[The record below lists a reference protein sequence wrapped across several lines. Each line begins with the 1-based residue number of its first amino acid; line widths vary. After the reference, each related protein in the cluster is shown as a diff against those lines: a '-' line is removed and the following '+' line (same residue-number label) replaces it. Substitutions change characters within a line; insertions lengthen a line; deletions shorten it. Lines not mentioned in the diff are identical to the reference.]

1 MQRPIR
7 RACRGVG
14 DHAPVPEVSGVW
26 DPLSRWTESSRWR
39 WREEEHNNI
48 LEARAGLSSAALVV
62 QQPSAWGSRVLLIS
76 DSQVTIGAFA
86 KGRSS
91 VGVLNMLCRRVA
103 ALSFACRVKFHW
115 RYIRTH
121 RNHADG
127 PSRGHPLGVAPKEDA
142 PITPVPAAE
151 DWKKLP
157 ELNSSTGRLGA
168 DRRTTRCVQWPSPQ
182 DSEQAVVALV
192 AERACGVS
200 QQADSSRKG

>member
-1 MQRPIR
+1 M
-7 RACRGVG
+7 
-14 DHAPVPEVSGVW
+14 
-26 DPLSRWTESSRWR
+26 
-39 WREEEHNNI
+39 
-48 LEARAGLSSAALVV
+48 
-62 QQPSAWGSRVLLIS
+62 IS

-103 ALSFACRVKFHW
+103 ALAFACRVKFHW

-127 PSRGHPLGVAPKEDA
+127 PSRGYPLGVAPKEDA

-157 ELNSSTGRLGA
+157 EFFHRK
-168 DRRTTRCVQWPSPQ
+168 TR
-182 DSEQAVVALV
+182 
-192 AERACGVS
+192 G
-200 QQADSSRKG
+200 